1 MKENENLQVN
11 EIESAREIAQTAQS
25 LFRRGYSFGTAG
37 NISVRVGERI
47 LVSPTNSSFED
58 LTEKSLSVVDLTGK
72 PLEGPAPSKET
83 HFHIAL
89 YEQRPEIKAVVHLHS
104 TYATA
109 VSCLPVTDPN
119 DALPVFTPYFAM
131 RIPCLPVVPYLRPGH
146 PGLADSVRQAA
157 RLSPAMLLKNHG
169 PITSGKTLRE
179 ASALAEEL
187 EEQAKLYFLL
197 RGSGEILTSEQI
209 TELRQPSR
217 S

>member
-1 MKENENLQVN
+1 MSSEQQA
-11 EIESAREIAQTAQS
+11 AREIAQTARS

-37 NISVRVGERI
+37 NLSVRIDERV

-58 LTEKSLSVVDLTGK
+58 LTEDTLSVVDLSGK
-72 PLEGPAPSKET
+72 HLSGAAPSKET

-89 YEQRPEIKAVVHLHS
+89 YEQRPDARAVVHLHS

-109 VSCLPVTDPN
+109 VSCLPTADAN

-131 RIPCLPVVPYLRPGH
+131 RIPCLPIVPYLRPGH
-146 PGLADSVRQAA
+146 PGLADAVRAA
-157 RLSPAMLLKNHG
+157 AKLSPAMLLKNHG

-197 RGSGEILTSEQI
+197 RGGVGEVLTPEQI
-209 TELRQPSR
+209 DELRQQPAR
-217 S
+217 K